1 MKVTVK
7 LYSIFRLN
15 YSNYNEKEGIQL
27 DVERGATAA
36 DLIEILEIDPQ
47 KVAMICINGEIK
59 REKDITLTEG
69 DIVQIFPF
77 FGGG

>member
-15 YSNYNEKEGIQL
+15 YSDYNEKEGIQL
-27 DVERGATAA
+27 DVEEGTTAA
-36 DLIEILEIDPQ
+36 DLIEMLEIDPQ
-47 KVAMICINGEIK
+47 KVAMVCVNGEIK
-59 REKDITLTEG
+59 REKDLPLKEG